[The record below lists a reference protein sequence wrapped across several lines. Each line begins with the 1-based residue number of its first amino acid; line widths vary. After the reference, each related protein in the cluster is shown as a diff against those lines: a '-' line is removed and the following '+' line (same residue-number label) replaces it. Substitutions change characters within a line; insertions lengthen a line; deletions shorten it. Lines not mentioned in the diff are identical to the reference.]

1 MGQGSD
7 REKALLLSRVLKS
20 NRGSSLVL
28 ISALTVIIIALTV
41 SLRIAAG
48 MIMSSANKQLNQD
61 QAYELAVSLGNS
73 LESRI
78 INPDTNTGAAT
89 GLELTDGA
97 TLVDMSGFD
106 GMPDAE
112 VEAAV
117 SKDADRYVLTVTSN
131 VGKATY
137 IWTGIYKGSAA
148 KGYKKCLE

>member
-1 MGQGSD
+1 MRIS
-7 REKALLLSRVLKS
+7 KILKS
-20 NRGSSLVL
+20 NNGSSLVL
-28 ISALTVIIIALTV
+28 VSALTIIIVALTV

-78 INPDTNTGAAT
+78 LNADTENGTPT
-89 GLELTDGA
+89 QLPLSDGA

-112 VEAAV
+112 VEAVV

>member
-1 MGQGSD
+1 MPV
-7 REKALLLSRVLKS
+7 SRVLKS

-48 MIMSSANKQLNQD
+48 MIMASANNQLNQD

-78 INPDTNTGAAT
+78 INPDGDKAT
-89 GLELTDGA
+89 GLVLNAGDK
-97 TLVDMSGFD
+97 LVDMSGFD
-106 GMPDAE
+106 GMPE
-112 VEAAV
+112 GHVEAVV
-117 SKDADRYVLTVTSN
+117 SKDDADRFVLTVTSK

-137 IWTGIYKGSAA
+137 IWKGIYKGSEA
-148 KGYKKCLE
+148 KGYYKCLE

>member
-1 MGQGSD
+1 MT
-7 REKALLLSRVLKS
+7 LPVTRVLKS

-48 MIMSSANKQLNQD
+48 MIMSSANNQLNQD

-78 INPDTNTGAAT
+78 INPDANTGAAA
-89 GLELTDGA
+89 GLELIDGDK
-97 TLVDMSGFD
+97 LVDMSDFD
-106 GMPDAE
+106 GLPKSNVTAE
-112 VEAAV
+112 VK
-117 SKDADRYVLTVTSN
+117 KDGTDRYVLTVTSK
-131 VGKATY
+131 VGSASY
-137 IWTGIYKGSAA
+137 IWKGIYKGSAA

>member
-1 MGQGSD
+1 MP
-7 REKALLLSRVLKS
+7 LSRVLKS

-28 ISALTVIIIALTV
+28 ISALTVVIIALTV

-78 INPDTNTGAAT
+78 INPDTNTGAET

-106 GMPDAE
+106 GMPDAK
-112 VEAAV
+112 VKAV
-117 SKDADRYVLTVTSN
+117 VSADGADKYILTVTSN
-131 VGKATY
+131 VGKAKY